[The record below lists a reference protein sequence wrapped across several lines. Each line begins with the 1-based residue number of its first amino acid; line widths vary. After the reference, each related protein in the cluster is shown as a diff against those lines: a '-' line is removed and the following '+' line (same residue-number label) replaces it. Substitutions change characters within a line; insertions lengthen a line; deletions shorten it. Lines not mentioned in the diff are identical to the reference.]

1 MRFSQF
7 INTNILIKDI
17 KSYNNDFE
25 GALMRK
31 LSTKEKTKFKSDIL
45 TIIKIIFSPTLFN
58 NTEITFVGD
67 NIDLLFS
74 KENYTNYS
82 DKLVI
87 NYKDKKYIAPV
98 YILSNCITQLR
109 FAKIMKNI
117 NKKIDINEMSLITYD
132 LFEELKIFN

>member
-1 MRFSQF
+1 
-7 INTNILIKDI
+7 
-17 KSYNNDFE
+17 
-25 GALMRK
+25 MRK